1 MENITLGQLLAF
13 GGLIM
18 GLYAIGE
25 FIVKKFDG
33 ILHKYTDKLDKRI
46 DAIEETMKSNHER
59 VEKDMGMLKDVTYI
73 MLSHMATNNNTKEM
87 KKVLDKYI
95 QENIK

>member
-1 MENITLGQLLAF
+1 MDNITIGQILAF

-18 GLYAIGE
+18 GLYALGE
-25 FIVKKFDG
+25 FVVKKFDG
-33 ILHKYTDKLDKRI
+33 IMHKYTDKLDKRI
-46 DAIEETMKSNHER
+46 DTIEATMKANHEK
-59 VEKDMGMLKDVTYI
+59 VDKDMGMLKDVTYI

-87 KKVLDKYI
+87 QKVLDKYI

>member
-1 MENITLGQLLAF
+1 MDNITIGQVLAF

-18 GLYAIGE
+18 GLYALGE
-25 FIVKKFDG
+25 FVVKKFDG
-33 ILHKYTDKLDKRI
+33 IMHKYTDKLDKRI
-46 DAIEETMKSNHER
+46 DTIEATMKANHDK

-87 KKVLDKYI
+87 QKVLDKYI

>member
-46 DAIEETMKSNHER
+46 DTIEETMKSNHER

>member
-1 MENITLGQLLAF
+1 MDNITLGQIALI
-13 GGLIM
+13 GGSIM

-33 ILHKYTDKLDKRI
+33 IMKHYTDRLDKRI
-46 DAIEETMKSNHER
+46 DTIEATMKGNHDK
-59 VEKDMGMLKDVTYI
+59 VEKDMGMVKDVTYI

-87 KKVLDKYI
+87 QKVLDKYI

>member
-1 MENITLGQLLAF
+1 MENITLGQILLV
-13 GGLIM
+13 GGTTM
-18 GLYAIGE
+18 GLYALGE
-25 FIVKKFDG
+25 FVVKKFDG
-33 ILHKYTDKLDKRI
+33 IMHKYTDKLDKRI
-46 DAIEETMKSNHER
+46 DTIEATMKANHDK

-87 KKVLDKYI
+87 QKVLDKYI

>member
-1 MENITLGQLLAF
+1 MENITLGQILTI

-18 GLYAIGE
+18 GLYALGE
-25 FIVKKFDG
+25 FVVKKFDG
-33 ILHKYTDKLDKRI
+33 IMHKYTDKLDKRI
-46 DAIEETMKSNHER
+46 DTIEATMKANHDK

-87 KKVLDKYI
+87 QKVLDKYI

>member
-1 MENITLGQLLAF
+1 MDNITLGQVLAF

-33 ILHKYTDKLDKRI
+33 VMHKYTDKLDKRI
-46 DAIEETMKSNHER
+46 DTIEATMKSNHEK

-73 MLSHMATNNNTKEM
+73 MLSHMATNNNTNEM
-87 KKVLDKYI
+87 RKVLDKYI

>member
-1 MENITLGQLLAF
+1 MDNITLGQVLLV
-13 GGLIM
+13 GGTIM

-25 FIVKKFDG
+25 WAVKKFDS
-33 ILHKYTDKLDKRI
+33 IMKHYTDRLDSRI
-46 DAIEETMKSNHER
+46 DTIEATMKANHDK

-73 MLSHMATNNNTKEM
+73 MLSHMATNNNTNEM
-87 KKVLDKYI
+87 RKVLDKYI

>member
-1 MENITLGQLLAF
+1 MEAITLGQILIV
-13 GGLIM
+13 GGTIM

-25 FIVKKFDG
+25 WVVKKFDG
-33 ILHKYTDKLDKRI
+33 IMKHYTDRLDKRI
-46 DAIEETMKSNHER
+46 DTIEATMKANHDK

-87 KKVLDKYI
+87 QKVLDKYI